1 MWDRCH
7 GTGHPVAG
15 LPARYCPHLTTAES
29 HKEEAVT
36 DVAKKS
42 VTLLVIAFAL
52 FYLFTQP
59 ENAADAV
66 RGAGNAV
73 GDGFQAVIRFFNAL
87 AG

>member
-1 MWDRCH
+1 M
-7 GTGHPVAG
+7 
-15 LPARYCPHLTTAES
+15 
-29 HKEEAVT
+29 T
-36 DVAKKS
+36 DVAKKG
-42 VTLLVIAFAL
+42 VTLLAIAFAA

-66 RGAGNAV
+66 RGALSAV